1 MAFCSNCGTKLAD
14 NSKFCGTCGKPV
26 GGAQIAVPAV
36 QNPANVQPMNGRQ
49 LIKIYDIPESVRKQY
64 AKYLTLELYSDR
76 LVGKGGG
83 NGDITYF
90 FKNYMGITW
99 TPASLA
105 TQFAQLV
112 FLTHENSGNYIH
124 GGNLN
129 NMVDMNNIHFFSGMF
144 SYEEANNYT
153 KALYMDIKTAMDH
166 YKEIESNAAT
176 SSVVQA
182 ALSPAEELKKFKE
195 LLDMGVITQEEFDAK
210 KRQLLGL

>member
-26 GGAQIAVPAV
+26 GGAQSAVPAV
-36 QNPANVQPMNGRQ
+36 QTPANVQPMNGKQ

-124 GGNLN
+124 GSNLN
-129 NMVDMNNIHFFSGMF
+129 NMVDMNKIPFCSGMF
-144 SYEEANNYT
+144 SYEAANNYT
-153 KALYMDIKTAMDH
+153 KALYMDIKAAMDH

-176 SSVVQA
+176 NSVVQA

-195 LLDMGVITQEEFDAK
+195 LLDMGVITQEEFDTK